1 MAHPSRLLCGRGD
14 EDQRALVVVP
24 GARRGEARQP
34 RRCVSALAGLAPSLP
49 ARAFRA
55 IFFFVLAPADPHS
68 LPRALSPP
76 QLAQGPRKGDG
87 VQAQGAEEGVQ
98 VPLEQRVGLGKEQ
111 PDNQAQLECGVEVL
125 REGGRAGRNT
135 RLWKNGDPSNYP
147 SIDLYLVPIYSIIFF
162 VLGGVPSSLSPPDLS
177 PLQEG
182 LQKRKT
188 EKDVAEHHGISDIQ
202 KRICSRK

>member
-1 MAHPSRLLCGRGD
+1 MLLQGRLPPCRLVLF
-14 EDQRALVVVP
+14 AL
-24 GARRGEARQP
+24 
-34 RRCVSALAGLAPSLP
+34 
-49 ARAFRA
+49 
-55 IFFFVLAPADPHS
+55 FFFVLAPADPHS

-147 SIDLYLVPIYSIIFF
+147 SIDLYF
-162 VLGGVPSSLSPPDLS
+162 VTNLFYYFLRARWCSFVSLPPGSLSPPGGPPEKKNGKRCCRASRDFDMYHIYPKANLL
-177 PLQEG
+177 LQ
-182 LQKRKT
+182 
-188 EKDVAEHHGISDIQ
+188 
-202 KRICSRK
+202 

>member
-34 RRCVSALAGLAPSLP
+34 RRCVSALAGPAPSLP

-55 IFFFVLAPADPHS
+55 IFFLVFAPADPHS

-98 VPLEQRVGLGKEQ
+98 VPLEQRVGLGQEQ

-125 REGGRAGRNT
+125 REGGPCRAEHASLEEWG
-135 RLWKNGDPSNYP
+135 
-147 SIDLYLVPIYSIIFF
+147 SIDLSIYRSLLCYQSILLF
-162 VLGGVPSSLSPPDLS
+162 SSCSVVFLRLS
-177 PLQEG
+177 PLQKKKK
-182 LQKRKT
+182 QR
-188 EKDVAEHHGISDIQ
+188 
-202 KRICSRK
+202 